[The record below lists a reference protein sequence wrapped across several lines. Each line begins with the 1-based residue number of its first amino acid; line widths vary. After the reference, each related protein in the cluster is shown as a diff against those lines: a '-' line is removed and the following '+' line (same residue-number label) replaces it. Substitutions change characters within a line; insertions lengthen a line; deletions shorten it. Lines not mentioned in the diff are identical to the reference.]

1 MKRIFA
7 LDIGTRMVMG
17 LVMVKEEE
25 GYKILASAQ
34 TEHRQRAMYD
44 GQVHDIE
51 EVARAVLRVKA
62 ELEQRIDEPLQSV
75 AVAAAGR
82 TLKTVVTSYERCELF
97 PVVWEREDVVS
108 LEMEAVQKAL
118 REIDGLEETGA
129 YHCVG
134 YSTIENLL
142 EGQKI
147 SNLVGQR
154 GKTAEIKVITS
165 FLPRTVVDGL
175 LAVIQRAGLQMESL
189 TLEPIAAGQAAIP
202 PDMRRMNL
210 ALVDIG
216 AGTADIALTKQG
228 TFYAYGMV
236 PMAGD
241 EVTEQLCQTYL
252 LDFQMGEILKRN
264 LDDSE
269 QLNFTNFL
277 GERTELSK
285 SEILE
290 CISPVVH
297 ELATKIVAEIMR
309 LNETA
314 PQAVI
319 LIGGGSLT
327 PLLRE
332 MIAEKI
338 KLPLSRVGIQIR
350 ERIGRVFGEQAV
362 KGPDVITP
370 IGIGISALE
379 GLGFG
384 YYEVGVNKTPASI
397 LELQQTTVTDALLSA
412 GISPKTLLGRPGSA
426 LTFEVNGEVRLVKG
440 TLGEPAQY
448 FVNEQRVSLDYVIAP
463 NDQITFVP
471 GVSGEAASVC
481 LKEVFPDE
489 DLKSISVNAERFLF
503 APHFYVDGQE
513 LSSDCE
519 IIDGWKIEYHSNQTL
534 SDLLTELKI
543 PPEPSRLLHFKVSG
557 QEQEY
562 RAVREIL
569 VNGHRVEEDYLI
581 QAQDEI
587 KIREPKLRIE
597 DLELQVS
604 PMVFHIN
611 GEEITYPPQTLKIFS
626 RGQILEPE
634 DLVAEGMDIRLEGY
648 EHFPILS
655 DILPYITLQEPHGA
669 GETLRIRVNG
679 LPGEF
684 TTLLHKGDRIEI
696 GWNTL
701 ENGKF

>member
-1 MKRIFA
+1 
-7 LDIGTRMVMG
+7 MVMG
-17 LVMVKEEE
+17 LVMAKEEE
-25 GYKILASAQ
+25 GYKILSSAQ

-62 ELEQRIDEPLQSV
+62 ELEQKMGEPLTSV

-82 TLKTVVTSYERCELF
+82 TLKTVVTSYERHELF
-97 PVVWEREDVVS
+97 PVVWEREDVIS

-118 REIDGLEETGA
+118 REIDSSEEIGA

-154 GKTAEIKVITS
+154 GKTAEIKVITT

-175 LAVIQRAGLQMESL
+175 LAVISRAGLQMQSL

-202 PDMRRMNL
+202 QDMRRMNL

-216 AGTADIALTKQG
+216 AGTADIALTKMG

-241 EVTEQLCQTYL
+241 EVTEQICQTYL

-269 QLNFTNFL
+269 KFNFTNFL
-277 GERTELSK
+277 GEKTELYK

-290 CISPVVH
+290 CMSPTVQ
-297 ELATKIVAEIMR
+297 ELAAKIVAEIMR
-309 LNETA
+309 LNETV
-314 PQAVI
+314 PQAII

-327 PLLRE
+327 PMLRE

-338 KLPLSRVGIQIR
+338 NLPISRVGIQIR
-350 ERIGRVFGEQAV
+350 ERIGQVFGEQSV

-379 GLGFG
+379 EFGLR
-384 YYEVGVNKTPASI
+384 YYEVWVNKTPVSI
-397 LELQQTTVTDALLSA
+397 LELQQTTVADALLSA
-412 GISPKTLLGRPGSA
+412 GISPKTLIGRPGAA
-426 LTFEVNGEVRLVKG
+426 LTFEVNGEVKLVRG

-448 FVNEQRVSLDYVIAP
+448 FVNEQRVSLDCVLAP
-463 NDQITFVP
+463 NDQITFIS
-471 GVSGEAASVC
+471 GVSGEAAQISMKT
-481 LKEVFPDE
+481 LFPDCRT
-489 DLKSISVNAERFLF
+489 KNIWVNGEPFLF
-503 APHFYVDGQE
+503 ASHFYVEGQE
-513 LSSDCE
+513 IPIDCE
-519 IIDGWKIEYHSNQTL
+519 IIDGWKIEFQGNQCL
-534 SDLLTELKI
+534 NDLIRELKI
-543 PPEPSRLLHFKVSG
+543 PAENSWVVHYKVSG
-557 QEQEY
+557 QEQEF
-562 RAVREIL
+562 RARREIL
-569 VNGHRVEEDYLI
+569 INGQQVEGDCFI
-581 QAQDEI
+581 QFQDKIEI
-587 KIREPKLRIE
+587 RKPQLKIA
-597 DLELQVS
+597 DLDLQVS
-604 PMVFHIN
+604 PMVFRVN
-611 GEEITYPPQTLKIFS
+611 NEEIKYPLQTLKIVS
-626 RGQILEPE
+626 RGQVLEPE
-634 DLVAEGMDIRLEGY
+634 DLVTEGMEIRVEGY
-648 EHFPILS
+648 EQLPILS
-655 DILPYITLQEPHGA
+655 DILPYIILPESQGA
-669 GETLRIRVNG
+669 GETLKIRVNG

-684 TTLLHKGDRIEI
+684 TTLLHMGDRIEI
-696 GWNTL
+696 GWASA
-701 ENGKF
+701 